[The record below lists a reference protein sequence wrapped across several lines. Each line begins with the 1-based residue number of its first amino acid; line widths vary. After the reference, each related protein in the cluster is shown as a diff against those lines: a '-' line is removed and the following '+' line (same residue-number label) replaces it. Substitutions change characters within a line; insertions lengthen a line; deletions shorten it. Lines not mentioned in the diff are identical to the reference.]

1 MTSHGIT
8 VPFDDVPL
16 AEHAAWFRLLAELG
30 YTDVWTSETNGAD
43 AFTPLALA
51 ATVAPSLRLGTA
63 IVPVYTRGP
72 GLLAMQAAS
81 MAELAPGRFVLGIGS
96 SSDVIVQRW
105 NAVAFEEPY
114 KRVRDMVRFL
124 KMALAGDKVDGEFD
138 TFTVSGFRLG
148 RRVEQPPPIYVA
160 ALRPGMLRLAG
171 RESDGVI
178 INWLA
183 AEDVPTVVAEVGPGH
198 EVVARLFV
206 CATEDAAK
214 ARAVGRMAIA
224 AYLNVAVYAELHR
237 WLGRQALLAPMWEA
251 WRSGDRK
258 AALEAIPDEL
268 VDALIIH
275 GSAEQCRRHVQRYVD
290 NGVTVPVLA
299 VLPGSDDLRRAVEGL
314 APGS

>member
-8 VPFDDVPL
+8 VPFDDIAL
-16 AEHAAWFRLLAELG
+16 SEHAAWFRLLAELG

-51 ATVAPSLRLGTA
+51 AVAAPSLRLGTA

-72 GLLAMQAAS
+72 GLLAMQAATL
-81 MAELAPGRFVLGIGS
+81 AEMAPGRFALGIGS
-96 SSDVIVQRW
+96 SSDVIVQQW
-105 NAVAFEEPY
+105 NGVAFEEPY
-114 KRVRDMVRFL
+114 KRVRDTVRFL
-124 KMALAGDKVDGEFD
+124 KMALAGDKVDTEFD
-138 TFTVSGFRLG
+138 TFTVRGFRLG

-171 RESDGVI
+171 RESDGAI

-183 AEDVPTVVAEVGPGH
+183 AEDVPTVVSEVGPGRQ
-198 EVVARLFV
+198 VVARLFV

-224 AYLNVAVYAELHR
+224 AYLNVAVYAEFHR
-237 WLGRQALLAPMWEA
+237 WLGREALLTPMWEA

-299 VLPGSDDLRRAVEGL
+299 VLPGSDDLRQVVEGL
-314 APGS
+314 APGG